1 MLANG
6 TPMKQ
11 IQEWLGHPTFQ
22 TTADIYAHLDYSS
35 KISSANT
42 ISNALTFEEPINNDI
57 EIDISE
63 YEQNNKQESAFEQ
76 KTKEELQ
83 KEIQRLEQMIRNQE
97 EQERIEKER
106 EAKLIIMAN
115 EVLKQY
121 IY

>member
-1 MLANG
+1 M
-6 TPMKQ
+6 
-11 IQEWLGHPTFQ
+11 TF
-22 TTADIYAHLDYSS
+22 
-35 KISSANT
+35 K
-42 ISNALTFEEPINNDI
+42 EPINNDI

-97 EQERIEKER
+97 EQEHIEIEQ
-106 EAKLIIMAN
+106 EVMLIIMAN
-115 EVLKQY
+115 EVLKPY